1 MPADMPPATVL
12 PEPLSPAARLPW
24 EEGLAIEPA
33 EPGLPGVSIV
43 IPVFNAGAFLEK
55 TLRSLMCND
64 LSGVELI
71 LMDGASTDNTAA
83 IVEHYRAIFA
93 HAVSEPDRGQSD
105 ALNKG
110 FARATQPIL
119 YWLNGDDLILPN
131 VLVAVRRAFRDD
143 AEAQVVVGD
152 AWMTEKDLSPIR
164 HFRFSPETLTFQHLL
179 DYAAHHLIQPS
190 VFFTRA
196 AWDAAGP
203 VKEDL
208 HYAMDADLFLGMAAT
223 HRFRHLPVDI
233 GYSVYHE
240 ACKTRGKR
248 AESITE
254 LALVQARHGGIDE
267 ARRTLDILVDLYN
280 EAERRPVLPAD
291 PPAPFQD
298 MAQNGAAGAAPS
310 LAENALM
317 HRLQALEEEVEK
329 NRALLLDL
337 DIRATA

>member
-1 MPADMPPATVL
+1 ML
-12 PEPLSPAARLPW
+12 PEPLSSAARLPW
-24 EEGLAIEPA
+24 EDGLQIVPA
-33 EPGLPGVSIV
+33 DPDLPGVSIV

-71 LMDGASTDNTAA
+71 LMDGASTDGTAA
-83 IVEHYRAIFA
+83 IVDQYRDILA

-105 ALNKG
+105 AINKG
-110 FARATQPIL
+110 FARATRPIL
-119 YWLNGDDLILPN
+119 YWLNGDDILLPN
-131 VLVAVRRAFRDD
+131 ALVAVRRAFRDD
-143 AEAQVVVGD
+143 ADAQVVVGD
-152 AWMTEKDLSPIR
+152 AWMTEKDFTPIR
-164 HFRFSPETLTFQHLL
+164 HFRFSPETLTFAHLL

-208 HYAMDADLFLGMAAT
+208 HYAMDADLFLGMAAA

-240 ACKTRGKR
+240 DCKTRGKR

-254 LALVQARHGGIDE
+254 LALVQARHGGFDQ
-267 ARRTLDILVDLYN
+267 ARRTLDILVGLYN
-280 EAERRPVLPAD
+280 EAERA
-291 PPAPFQD
+291 PPAPVTP
-298 MAQNGAAGAAPS
+298 AQKV
-310 LAENALM
+310 LL